1 MPYKVFTYTDPY
13 KLDQTEYWAE
23 LSLLPHFC
31 VSRTLVN
38 GLKANFRDHIFGLIC
53 PLDDLVSHKDVYD
66 SWTNNIGLRVRQHS
80 ELTELLKSY
89 YNNGLIDKNFYLS
102 LQQNESRFLE
112 AIRLFIELGIPA
124 SSLDGSK
131 GNPEQRLLVS
141 ALADLQQKPSF
152 VFPEAFKKQGVKAVL
167 VSLAE
172 KELSECKSNRPDEQ
186 AWYRRMIQNTRLLQA
201 RSIVIHG
208 AHQFSPAQLH
218 LIIELEKKGYT
229 VIFLFNYQKK
239 YPRIYSSWDRIYSHF
254 GVPIIHD
261 TAIKEYTTSSM
272 QNPSNALA
280 CAIGEVFEGR
290 YQPGDKSFKKWNQ
303 LYQSIQMI
311 EFENITEYAHF
322 VSSHVHDAVKYLR
335 KTQGVIAR
343 GNDVPLTNAQILNAM
358 TEQVYTAN
366 RDVHTLLKIY
376 HPEFAKDRHFL
387 AYPIGQFFSAL
398 YKLWNFERQEID
410 IDISALKECLS
421 SNVLQSGRGE
431 DLLRTFY
438 NVQLVF
444 RNIKSFSDFKQ
455 KYVAEYLGNYEEI
468 QASKS
473 TDSVFALKQLSIYN
487 SIKARKKDI
496 HKLASALEELNS
508 IAQELFAQDRT
519 KREYINFGQ
528 HFDKLESF
536 LKRRELVYANEE
548 ERALISA
555 LQARLESIQPE
566 KSAFSGTFN
575 DLRNGLYY
583 YLKQKENGESVDWIV
598 KNFEQ
603 IDGDILNSKPQH
615 EKEIKKIYHF
625 ACLSDRDMN
634 QGMEELLPWPLTEDF
649 IQAAYD
655 PIDLQFQV
663 YWTALDERT
672 SFLRYALFYGLFYNR
687 CDVRLSYVKQY
698 NDEVTEP
705 FTIIPIL
712 GLKSEHVEVDNSK
725 RGIDYTITIPR
736 KSTNTIGV
744 TWLQMMDMFLCPYRY
759 LLEYV
764 VQKEPVIQGDF
775 LTQKYFDSLL
785 VKAVWKRIQNHPSN
799 TVRQYL
805 SRVVNEESDKLKK
818 YFRFWTDTEIYDL
831 KRRATNFLLGQVI
844 GDFPTAKKYN
854 DDRISAR
861 LAFGNATFSVSIVD
875 SEPQN
880 PYQSFEQLAQ
890 RQFPRKKYSYFPVK
904 SSSRSI
910 DLQKEMRDY
919 LNNTSAQENITI
931 PSDWCVYCPQKGVCV
946 EAFLQQG

>member
-1 MPYKVFTYTDPY
+1 MPYKVYTYTDPY
-13 KLDQTEYWAE
+13 KLDQADYWSE
-23 LSLLPHFC
+23 ISSLPHFC

-38 GLKANFRDHIFGLIC
+38 GLKANLRDHIYGLIC
-53 PLDDLVSHKDVYD
+53 PLDDFVSHSDIYH
-66 SWTNNIGLRVRQHS
+66 SWTNNISLHVRQHS
-80 ELTELLKSY
+80 ELTELIKSY
-89 YNNGLIDKNFYLS
+89 HHNGLIDDFFYLS

-131 GNPEQRLLVS
+131 GNQEQQLLVT
-141 ALADLQQKPSF
+141 ALADLQHNPSF
-152 VFPEAFKKQGVKAVL
+152 VFPKLNEELDIKSVL
-167 VSLAE
+167 INLAE
-172 KELSECKSNRPDEQ
+172 KELSECRSKDPAEQ
-186 AWYRRMIQNTRLLQA
+186 TWYRRMVQNTHSSPA
-201 RSIVIHG
+201 NAIVIHG
-208 AHQFSPAQLH
+208 VHQFSPSQLR
-218 LIIELEKKGYT
+218 LIVELEKKGLT
-229 VIFLFNYQKK
+229 IIFLYNYQAK
-239 YPRIYSSWDRIYSHF
+239 YPRMYSSWTRIYGHF
-254 GVPIIHD
+254 GSPIHQD
-261 TAIKEYTTSSM
+261 SAVTEYTTSSM

-290 YQPGDKSFKKWNQ
+290 YRPGNKALKKWHQ
-303 LYQSIQMI
+303 LYQSIPLV

-322 VSSHVHDAVKYLR
+322 VSSHVHEAERFLR
-335 KTQGVIAR
+335 KSQGVIAR

-398 YKLWNFERQEID
+398 YRLWNYERQEID
-410 IDISALKECLS
+410 IDIPALKECLS

-444 RNIKSFSDFKQ
+444 RNIKTFSDFQQ
-455 KYVAEYLGNYEEI
+455 KYVTEYLSHYEEV
-468 QASKS
+468 QSAKS
-473 TDSVFALKQLSIYN
+473 TDVVFALKQLSIYS

-496 HKLASALEELNS
+496 QNLASALKELNS

-519 KREYINFGQ
+519 RTEYINFGK

-536 LKRRELVYANEE
+536 LKKRELVYANAE

-555 LQARLESIQPE
+555 LQVRLESIQPE

-575 DLRNGLYY
+575 DLRKGLHY
-583 YLKQKENGESVDWIV
+583 YLKQKENDESVDWIV

-615 EKEIKKIYHF
+615 EKEIKKVYHF

-634 QGMEELLPWPLTEDF
+634 QGMNDLLPWPLTEEF

-663 YWTALDERT
+663 YWTSLDERT

-698 NDEVTEP
+698 GDEVTEP
-705 FTIIPIL
+705 YTIIPIL
-712 GLKSEHVEVDNSK
+712 GFKPQPVSVDNAK
-725 RGIDYTITIPR
+725 RGIDYTINIPR
-736 KSTNTIGV
+736 KNVTTIG
-744 TWLQMMDMFLCPYRY
+744 TQWLQMMDMFLCPYRY

-785 VKAVWKRIQNHPSN
+785 VKAVWKRIQNQPSTTARN
-799 TVRQYL
+799 YL
-805 SRVVNEESDKLKK
+805 RRIVDDESNKLKK
-818 YFRFWTDTEIYDL
+818 YFQFWTETEIYDL
-831 KRRATNFLLGQVI
+831 KRRATNFILGQII
-844 GDFPTAKKYN
+844 GNLPNVKRMN
-854 DDRISAR
+854 EDRVSAR
-861 LAFGNATFSVSIVD
+861 MAFGKALFNVSIID

-880 PYQSFEQLAQ
+880 PYQGFERLAQ
-890 RQFPRKKYSYFPVK
+890 RQFPQKTYSYYNIK
-904 SSSRSI
+904 NASSSI
-910 DLQKEMRDY
+910 ELQNEIKDY
-919 LNNTSAQENITI
+919 LNKTTAQENISI

-946 EAFLQQG
+946 EAFLQQE